1 MSHFYVSAQGAR
13 GPVTRTGTKSSGIDA
28 HVRGW
33 DSGVKVLAS
42 VDSEGN
48 DSFDVYR
55 TSGSNGGLSDEYIGC
70 VTLAGFVPSANTEVA
85 MAAERALGVFAG
97 RIRPEAS

>member
-33 DSGVKVLAS
+33 DSGVKVLGRAYHS
-42 VDSEGN
+42 DGLKRDV
-48 DSFDVYR
+48 FDVYA
-55 TSGSNGGLSDEYIGC
+55 TSGSNGGGSDVFLGSVVDGVFEPAAIRSTDKLKG
-70 VTLAGFVPSANTEVA
+70 LQGWMRPPSA
-85 MAAERALGVFAG
+85 
-97 RIRPEAS
+97 S